1 MSLQATALFAKT
13 VSYKSSTKLVRGF
26 PACNC
31 VGQREMSPIYH
42 VKMENLEKET
52 KKHRRSVPFNTHVS
66 AEVTA
71 MTLSWRR
78 ARAPRMHL
86 LEIPPRLQAGI
97 LRHMLTARPEE
108 AGAQAE
114 TTRTLGP
121 LATCSD
127 KLPGTAKEVTAGRS
141 AQGSTDPPQTD
152 VIFRASFTTRSAQH

>member
-1 MSLQATALFAKT
+1 
-13 VSYKSSTKLVRGF
+13 
-26 PACNC
+26 
-31 VGQREMSPIYH
+31 MSPIYH